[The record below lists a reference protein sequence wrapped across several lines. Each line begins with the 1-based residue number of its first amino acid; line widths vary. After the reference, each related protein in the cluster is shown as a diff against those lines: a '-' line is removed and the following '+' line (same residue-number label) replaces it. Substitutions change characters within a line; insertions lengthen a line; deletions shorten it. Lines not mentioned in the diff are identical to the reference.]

1 MPLSQRASHMDV
13 SNTVDVTDPNAVIAA
28 LRSILDSR
36 YPDFDF
42 APVNIMVEDFVRLYQ
57 GQYPGYEA
65 CDVSYHNIQHVLD
78 VTLAMAR
85 LIDGHESVTAEHERL
100 GPELA
105 LTGIACA
112 VFHDSG
118 YIRHS
123 GDKKHTNG
131 AAYTRIHVSRS
142 VRFMDEYFPAIGYA
156 SFAPLCSRIVHFTGY
171 EVDPCNIEVLSTKE
185 YLLGSLLGTADL
197 IAQMADKA
205 YLQKCHDFLYAEFV
219 AGGIAG
225 DTGLEGYAAP
235 VYKSAEHLL
244 ASTPRFMRT
253 ALEVRLDGFF
263 NSAYRY
269 AAEFFGGPNLYMD
282 AIELNRQQL
291 ERLLAS
297 K

>member
-1 MPLSQRASHMDV
+1 MPLSPRANHMDV
-13 SNTVDVTDPNAVIAA
+13 SNTVDVTDSSAVIAA

-42 APVNIMVEDFVRLYQ
+42 APVNIFVEDFIRLYQ
-57 GQYPGYEA
+57 GDYPGYEA

-85 LIDGHESVTAEHERL
+85 LIDGHESITAEHERL

-105 LTGIACA
+105 LAGIACA

-118 YIRHS
+118 YIRRS
-123 GDKKHTNG
+123 GDEEHENG
-131 AAYTRIHVSRS
+131 AAYTRVHVSRS
-142 VRFMDEYFPAIGYA
+142 ARFMEEYFPAIGHG
-156 SFAPLCSRIVHFTGY
+156 SLAPLCTRIVHFTGY
-171 EVDPCNIEVLSTKE
+171 EVDPCNIEVHSTQE
-185 YLLGSLLGTADL
+185 YSLGSLLGTADL
-197 IAQMADKA
+197 IAQMADKD
-205 YLQKCHDFLYAEFV
+205 YLQKCRDFLYTEFV

-235 VYKSAEHLL
+235 VYHSADHLL
-244 ASTPRFMRT
+244 ASTPRFMRS
-253 ALEVRLDGFF
+253 ALEVRLDGYF

>member
-1 MPLSQRASHMDV
+1 MPFSQRASHMDV
-13 SNTVDVTDPNAVIAA
+13 SNTVDVTDSNAVIAA
-28 LRSILDSR
+28 LRSILDGR

-42 APVNIMVEDFVRLYQ
+42 APINIFVEDFIRLYQ
-57 GQYPGYEA
+57 GEYPGYEA

-85 LIDGHESVTAEHERL
+85 LIDGHEGITGEHERL

-105 LTGIACA
+105 LVGIASA

-118 YIRHS
+118 YIRRS
-123 GDKKHTNG
+123 GDEEHKNG

-142 VRFMDEYFPAIGYA
+142 ARFMEEYFPTIGHA
-156 SFAPLCSRIVHFTGY
+156 SLASLCMRIVHFTGY
-171 EVDPCNIEVLSTKE
+171 EVDPCNIEVHNAKE

-197 IAQMADKA
+197 IAQMADKN
-205 YLQKCHDFLYAEFV
+205 YIQKCHDFLYTEFV

-235 VYKSAEHLL
+235 VYHSAGHLL

-253 ALEVRLDGFF
+253 AREVRLDGYF
-263 NSAYRY
+263 NGVYRY
-269 AAEFFGGPNLYMD
+269 AEEFFGGPNLYMD
-282 AIELNRQQL
+282 AIEINRQKL

>member
-1 MPLSQRASHMDV
+1 MPLSQRANHMDV
-13 SNTVDVTDPNAVIAA
+13 SNTVDVTDSSAVIAA

-36 YPDFDF
+36 YPGSDF
-42 APVNIMVEDFVRLYQ
+42 APVNIMVEDFIRLYQ
-57 GQYPGYEA
+57 GEYSGYEA

-85 LIDGHESVTAEHERL
+85 LIDGYESVTAEHERL
-100 GPELA
+100 GPDLA

-112 VFHDSG
+112 LFHDSG
-118 YIRHS
+118 YIRRS
-123 GDKKHTNG
+123 DDTQRKNG
-131 AAYTRIHVSRS
+131 AEYTRVHVSRS
-142 VRFMDEYFPAIGYA
+142 ARFMDEYLPTIGQA
-156 SFAPLCSRIVHFTGY
+156 SRAALCERIVHFTGY
-171 EVDPCNIEVLSTKE
+171 EVDPCNIEVHSSKE

-205 YLQKCHDFLYAEFV
+205 YLQKCHDSLYTEFV

-235 VYKSAEHLL
+235 VYQSAEHLL
-244 ASTPRFMRT
+244 ASTPHFMRT
-253 ALEVRLDGFF
+253 AIEVRLDGYF
-263 NSAYRY
+263 NGAYRY

-291 ERLLAS
+291 ERLLGL

>member
-1 MPLSQRASHMDV
+1 MPMSQRANHMDV
-13 SNTVDVTDPNAVIAA
+13 SNTVDVTDSCAVIAA

-36 YPDFDF
+36 YPEFDF
-42 APVNIMVEDFVRLYQ
+42 APVNIMVEDFTRLYQ
-57 GQYPGYEA
+57 GEYPGYEA

-85 LIDGHESVTAEHERL
+85 LIDGYESVTAEQERL

-118 YIRHS
+118 YIRRS
-123 GDKKHTNG
+123 ADTKHKNG

-142 VRFMDEYFPAIGYA
+142 ARFMAEYLPTIGHA
-156 SFAPLCSRIVHFTGY
+156 SLVPLCTRIVHFTGY
-171 EVDPCNIEVLSTKE
+171 EVDPCNIEVHSAQE
-185 YLLGSLLGTADL
+185 YSLGSLLGTADL

-205 YLQKCHDFLYAEFV
+205 YLQKCHDFLYTEFL

-244 ASTPRFMRT
+244 ALTPNFIRM
-253 ALEVRLDGFF
+253 AMDVRLDGYF

-269 AAEFFGGPNLYMD
+269 TAEFFGGPNLYMD

>member
-1 MPLSQRASHMDV
+1 MPLSQRANHMDV
-13 SNTVDVTDPNAVIAA
+13 SNTVDVTDSSAVIAA

-36 YPDFDF
+36 YPNFDF
-42 APVNIMVEDFVRLYQ
+42 APINLFVEDFIRLYQ
-57 GQYPGYEA
+57 GEYPGYEA

-85 LIDGHESVTAEHERL
+85 LIDGHEGITGEHERL

-105 LTGIACA
+105 LVGIASA

-118 YIRHS
+118 YIRRS
-123 GDKKHTNG
+123 GDEEHKNG

-142 VRFMDEYFPAIGYA
+142 ARFMNEYLPTINHA
-156 SFAPLCSRIVHFTGY
+156 SLAPLCMRLVHFTGY
-171 EVDPCNIEVLSTKE
+171 EVDPCNIEVHSAKE
-185 YLLGSLLGTADL
+185 YSLGSLLGTADL

-205 YLQKCHDFLYAEFV
+205 YIQKCHDFLYTEFV

-235 VYKSAEHLL
+235 VYQSAEHLL
-244 ASTPRFMRT
+244 ALTPDFMRT
-253 ALEVRLDGFF
+253 AIDVRLDGYF